1 MKRRV
6 LFTMKELK
14 ELMDRLKA
22 EQQEEER
29 DFATP
34 EEKDERRRREEFEDY
49 SEDERQA

>member
-6 LFTMKELK
+6 LFTKKELK

-34 EEKDERRRREEFEDY
+34 EEKDERRRREDFEDY
-49 SEDERQA
+49 SEDQRQA